1 MGRLSW
7 LRRPGYGALR
17 LLRNSA
23 VLLIVTIAGA
33 QAAPLTVAAM
43 GDSLTQGHGLPAD
56 EGFVPTLEEWLRDR
70 GADVEIVNAGVS
82 GDTTAGGLSRVDWT
96 LTEDVDGV
104 LVEFGGNDLLRGIDP
119 EVSRENLSGILSAA
133 EDKGVEAMLVGIEAT
148 SNYGTAFKDA
158 FDGMYVELAREYDVP
173 LYRDFFRALRPEGD
187 TEAAQRAFMQPDGIH
202 PNARGVEKI
211 VADIGPAVLDFL
223 DTLD

>member
-1 MGRLSW
+1 
-7 LRRPGYGALR
+7 
-17 LLRNSA
+17 
-23 VLLIVTIAGA
+23 
-33 QAAPLTVAAM
+33 M
-43 GDSLTQGHGLPAD
+43 GDSLTQGYGLPAD

-202 PNARGVEKI
+202 PNSRGVEKI